1 LPNRLASPKRAG
13 EETRRAATGRET
25 LSYFGEFKAHWHN
38 LLGAALGIAFGAALN
53 HYMTNLFGPALIAEF
68 GWSKA
73 DFALIG
79 MMPLATMFVLPF
91 QGRLT
96 DRFGARIAASIGV
109 VVLPVTFIAL
119 SMMDGNIIHFF
130 AIAFVQAL
138 VGMLVGTLTYTR
150 VLVEKFDAARG
161 MALSLG
167 MTGAPL
173 AGGIMTPIMGAIIDE
188 HGWRTGYQV
197 MALLTGGG
205 GLLAIAL
212 IGRSKA
218 RASAALQDAPPKEK
232 RSAVADLRMLLRRPA
247 FLLLVTGML
256 FCNFPQV
263 LAGSQLKLMVMD
275 SGAPATLAT
284 WIVSLY
290 AAGVIAGRFAC
301 GLALDKV
308 PPHKVAIVSL
318 GLPALGFAAL
328 ASPYDAPWVLAG
340 AILLIGLAQGAEG
353 DIGAYLASRNF
364 DLGLYSFVFA
374 FISCAM
380 FIASAAG
387 SLILSITLRMTDSFD
402 TFLMISAGL
411 TLVGALAFFL
421 TGRIRTPDLRPVERT
436 PAADGALLAASGD
449 GL

>member
-1 LPNRLASPKRAG
+1 
-13 EETRRAATGRET
+13 
-25 LSYFGEFKAHWHN
+25 
-38 LLGAALGIAFGAALN
+38 
-53 HYMTNLFGPALIAEF
+53 MTNLFGPALIAEF

-79 MMPLATMFVLPF
+79 MMPLATMLVIPF
-91 QGRLT
+91 QGRFT
-96 DRFGARIAASIGV
+96 DRYGPRIAASVGV

-119 SMMDGNIIHFF
+119 SMMDGDIVDFF
-130 AIAFVQAL
+130 IIAFLQAL

-173 AGGIMTPIMGAIIDE
+173 AGAVMTPVMGAIIDE

-205 GLLAIAL
+205 GLLALAL
-212 IGRSKA
+212 IGKSRT
-218 RASAALQDAPPKEK
+218 RAASPSQDAPPEEK
-232 RSAVADLRMLLRRPA
+232 RSAMADLRMLLRRPA
-247 FLLLVTGML
+247 FLLLVGGML

-275 SGAPATLAT
+275 SGAKGTLAT

-290 AAGVIAGRFAC
+290 AAGVIVGRFAC
-301 GLALDKV
+301 GVALDKV
-308 PPHKVAIVSL
+308 PAHKVAIFSL
-318 GLPALGFAAL
+318 GLPAIGFVAL

-340 AILLIGLAQGAEG
+340 AILLVGLAQGAEG

-402 TFLMISAGL
+402 TFLLISAAL
-411 TLVGALAFFL
+411 TLVGALAFYL
-421 TGRIRTPDLRPVERT
+421 TGRIRTPDFHRVERAT
-436 PAADGALLAASGD
+436 GGDGALLAASGD
-449 GL
+449 GM